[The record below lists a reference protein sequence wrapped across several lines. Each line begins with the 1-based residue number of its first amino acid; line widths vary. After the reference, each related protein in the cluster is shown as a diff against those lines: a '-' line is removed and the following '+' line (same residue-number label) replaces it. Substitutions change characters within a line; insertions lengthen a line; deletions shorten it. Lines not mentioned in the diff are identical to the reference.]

1 MCGIVGY
8 IGKRKAYPILME
20 GLHKLEYR
28 GYDSAG
34 TALISES
41 GSLNL
46 YKAKGKVA
54 DLESVADGKD
64 VSGTLGI
71 AHTRW
76 ATHGVP
82 NEVNSHPHVSMSG
95 EIVLVH
101 NGIIENYATLKEQL
115 IEKGYTFKSETDTEV
130 LVQLIQYVMDTMS
143 VKKLAH
149 AVRIALTKAIGAYAI
164 AVIDKKNPNKLICAR
179 KQSPLAIGVGEDNS
193 EFFIASDASPIASYT
208 KKIVYLDDDE
218 IAVCERGKELQ
229 VFNLDNEEVEHEIK
243 EVDIDLSML
252 SKGGYPHFMLKE
264 IFDQPNVLRD
274 CMRGR
279 IVNAPYSRPWA
290 PAQDYV
296 PESVGEQSR
305 TTKSSNGSNCPLSV
319 ILSAVTLHRRELL
332 RARRI
337 VIVSCGTSWH
347 AGLIGKQ
354 LIEHFC
360 RIPVEVAYASEFRYS
375 DSVIEPDDVVMA
387 ISQSGETADTMAA
400 MEMAKKQGALVFGI
414 VNGVGSSIARIS
426 DTGVYIHVGPEIG
439 VASTK
444 AFTGQV
450 TVLVMLALALGMA
463 KGTVSQ
469 EEYDEVLHELVLIPE
484 KIEKVLQQNDKIKE
498 IASNYTYAHNF
509 LYLGR
514 GWNYP
519 VALEGALKLKE
530 ISYIHAE
537 GYPAAEMKHGPI
549 ALIDGEMPVVFIAT
563 HHQLYQK
570 IISNMQE
577 VISRNGRILAIVTEG
592 DEQVRNMVDE
602 VIEVPETIACLAPLL
617 SVIPLQLLSYHV
629 AVAKGLNVDQPR
641 NLAKSVTVE

>member
-1 MCGIVGY
+1 MIKTLTNLSLVPTEHPEAM
-8 IGKRKAYPILME
+8 KRVL
-20 GLHKLEYR
+20 L
-28 GYDSAG
+28 
-34 TALISES
+34 
-41 GSLNL
+41 
-46 YKAKGKVA
+46 AKGETQTNITQIAVFELKAGDVIA
-54 DLESVADGKD
+54 DHKHW
-64 VSGTLGI
+64 GI
-71 AHTRW
+71 
-76 ATHGVP
+76 
-82 NEVNSHPHVSMSG
+82 E
-95 EIVLVH
+95 
-101 NGIIENYATLKEQL
+101 EQL
-115 IEKGYTFKSETDTEV
+115 YV
-130 LVQLIQYVMDTMS
+130 LEGDVEI
-143 VKKLAH
+143 
-149 AVRIALTKAIGAYAI
+149 I
-164 AVIDKKNPNKLICAR
+164 ID
-179 KQSPLAIGVGEDNS
+179 S
-193 EFFIASDASPIASYT
+193 
-208 KKIVYLDDDE
+208 
-218 IAVCERGKELQ
+218 
-229 VFNLDNEEVEHEIK
+229 
-243 EVDIDLSML
+243 
-252 SKGGYPHFMLKE
+252 
-264 IFDQPNVLRD
+264 
-274 CMRGR
+274 
-279 IVNAPYSRPWA
+279 
-290 PAQDYV
+290 
-296 PESVGEQSR
+296 
-305 TTKSSNGSNCPLSV
+305 KSSNCHINDFISIS
-319 ILSAVTLHRRELL
+319 
-332 RARRI
+332 
-337 VIVSCGTSWH
+337 
-347 AGLIGKQ
+347 
-354 LIEHFC
+354 
-360 RIPVEVAYASEFRYS
+360 YASEFRYS

-463 KGTVSQ
+463 KGTISQ

-592 DEQVRNMVDE
+592 DEQVKNMVEE
-602 VIEVPETIACLAPLL
+602 VIEVPVTIACLAPLL